1 MKRKFLYVSL
11 IVSLY
16 LFPCCHQSQSS
27 SSSKNDSA
35 SQVHYSSDDIPE
47 FRKQV
52 KKEAVAVYKEK
63 TDDPLNDWYFSVR
76 LFETEKTFRYLLKMQ
91 FEEIKGEDT
100 LKLPNFGIDPK
111 PELRKGK
118 D

>member
-1 MKRKFLYVSL
+1 MTG
-11 IVSLY
+11 I
-16 LFPCCHQSQSS
+16 FP
-27 SSSKNDSA
+27 
-35 SQVHYSSDDIPE
+35 
-47 FRKQV
+47 
-52 KKEAVAVYKEK
+52 
-63 TDDPLNDWYFSVR
+63 R

-118 D
+118 DKYSCVIGFIDRTINSANINWYMKDEVN